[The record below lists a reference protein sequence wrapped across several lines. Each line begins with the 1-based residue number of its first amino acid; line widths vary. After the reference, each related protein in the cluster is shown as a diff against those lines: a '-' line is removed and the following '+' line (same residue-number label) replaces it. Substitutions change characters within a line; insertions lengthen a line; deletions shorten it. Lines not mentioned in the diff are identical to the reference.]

1 MTKEKTL
8 SVLSAIKTTYFY
20 AYKDFTKQQ
29 FLQLCDIWYECLK
42 PFSDEQV
49 ATAIKIAL
57 MEQSTPPVPS
67 DIIKYIKRAI
77 FFDKPSDV
85 EFWSI
90 LMSAVEKIKT
100 TYVQEEQWQL
110 YRKAL
115 YELSDKTMC
124 KEIYDKLP
132 TEIQKTI
139 DFSTFVFYAS
149 LDEKALSIERNRF
162 LKAIPENREMV
173 FQKEVSI
180 GSNFLYLENKLK
192 LGDGEND

>member
-77 FFDKPSDV
+77 FLDKPSDV
-85 EFWSI
+85 ECWSI
-90 LMSAVEKIKT
+90 LMSAVEKIKK
-100 TYVQEEQWQL
+100 TYVKEEGCFMCL
-110 YRKAL
+110 KAL
-115 YELSDKTMC
+115 YELKDKTRC

-132 TEIQKTI
+132 NEIQKTI

-162 LKAIPENREMV
+162 LKAIPEKREMD
-173 FQKEVSI
+173 FQKEVSV
-180 GSNFLYLENKLK
+180 GRKFLYLEKQLK